1 MTSMFTDVPPLT
13 PGSVQAG
20 IDDAQ
25 ALAMLEAIPEMAW
38 TATPDGR
45 IDHYNERWID
55 YTGLQASRGEGS
67 GWDPVLHPDDIAAC
81 RQAWASAVASGSA
94 LRAEYR
100 FRKASDRS
108 YRWQLVRANPVR
120 DPAGEV
126 VKWMGMCTDI
136 DDQKAADVRFEEELA
151 KRTAE
156 LAARNQA
163 LEVEICDSR
172 RIAEAQQR
180 DAERLNDIITTQ
192 CQLASAELDLEA
204 FLDLVVHRTD
214 ALTGATG
221 SSVELVDE
229 NDTVYRACSGFA
241 RPHVGLRV
249 DMTSS
254 FSGLCVRQGQI
265 LLCDDTE
272 TDARVDQESSRLL
285 RARSVVV
292 APLFHQGRTIGLL
305 KAMAET
311 PRAFGPRDVQTVQLM
326 AGLVGSAIAHQSAF
340 EAKQATL
347 EDLRAALVA
356 LQENE
361 NRTRTM
367 IESTFDAFIAFDR
380 TGVISEWNPQ
390 ASAVFE
396 WSHDEAIGK
405 KVQELIVPQG
415 GRDGGTDPM
424 AVLLQGDDGSPASRR
439 VEMVGVRKS
448 GEEFPLEAAVN
459 HIDEGDQSEV
469 CAFLRDIT
477 DRKKEEA
484 ALRQMAEYDALTG
497 LPNRRLLG
505 DRLAQAIER
514 AKRSKSL
521 MAFIYLDLDRF
532 KKIND
537 TLGHGVGDALLQQ
550 AASRL
555 TSSVRAVDT
564 VARLGGD
571 EFALMLEDLSD
582 PEDWETVTEKIMQNI
597 RKPMLIDGNLIIVT
611 ASLGGAF
618 YQESMSEEELI
629 DCADKA
635 LYRAK
640 EAGRNTARCF
650 NLELV
655 EEKAS

>member
-1 MTSMFTDVPPLT
+1 
-13 PGSVQAG
+13 
-20 IDDAQ
+20 
-25 ALAMLEAIPEMAW
+25 MLEAIPEMAW
-38 TATPDGR
+38 TATPGGR
-45 IDHYNERWID
+45 IDHYNDRWLEF
-55 YTGLQASRGEGS
+55 TGLASTRTEGN
-67 GWDPVLHPDDIAAC
+67 GWEAVLHPDDAPGC
-81 RQAWASAVASGSA
+81 LQAWTAAFASGTP

-100 FRKASDRS
+100 FKKASDGA

-136 DDQKAADVRFEEELA
+136 HDQKSADFRFEEELA

-156 LAARNQA
+156 LAAQNQA
-163 LEVEICDSR
+163 LLVEIDDSR
-172 RIAEAQQR
+172 RMAETQQR
-180 DAERLNDIITTQ
+180 DADRLNEIITTQ

-204 FLDLVVHRTD
+204 FLNLVVYRMD

-221 SSVELVDE
+221 SAVELVED

-241 RPHVGLRV
+241 SSHVGLRV
-249 DMTSS
+249 EMTASL
-254 FSGLCVRQGQI
+254 SGLCVREGEI
-265 LLCDDTE
+265 LMCDDT
-272 TDARVDQESSRLL
+272 DADDRVDQESCRLL

-292 APLFHQGRTIGLL
+292 APLFYQGKAIGVL
-305 KAMAET
+305 KAMGDT
-311 PRAFGPRDVQTVQLM
+311 QRAFGGRDVQTLQLM

-367 IESTFDAFIAFDR
+367 IESTFDAFIAFDK

-396 WSHDEAIGK
+396 WSHEEAIGK
-405 KVQELIVPQG
+405 KVQDLIV
-415 GRDGGTDPM
+415 
-424 AVLLQGDDGSPASRR
+424 PASRR
-439 VEMVGVRKS
+439 TDNPDPMAMLMQGEDALPASKRVEIVGVRKS

-459 HIDEGDQSEV
+459 HIEEGDETEICV
-469 CAFLRDIT
+469 FLRDIT

-484 ALRQMAEYDALTG
+484 ALRQLAEYDALTG
-497 LPNRRLLG
+497 LPNRRLLS
-505 DRLAQAIER
+505 DRLTQAIER
-514 AKRSKSL
+514 AKRAKSL
-521 MAFIYLDLDRF
+521 LAFIYLDLDRF

-550 AASRL
+550 AAARL
-555 TSSVRAVDT
+555 TASVRAVDT

-582 PEDWETVTEKIMQNI
+582 PDDWETVTEKIMQNL

-618 YQESMSEEELI
+618 YQENMTEEALI

-640 EAGRNTARCF
+640 EAGRNTSCCF
-650 NLELV
+650 NLEAV
-655 EEKAS
+655 DTQKAS

>member
-1 MTSMFTDVPPLT
+1 MSSIFTDVSPLS
-13 PGSVQAG
+13 PGSVQPG

-45 IDHYNERWID
+45 IDHYNERWTE
-55 YTGLQASRGEGS
+55 YTGLAASRAEGS
-67 GWDPVLHPDDIAAC
+67 GWDRVLHPDDAAAW
-81 RQAWASAVASGSA
+81 RQAWAAAFASGIA

-100 FRKASDRS
+100 FKKAADGSF
-108 YRWQLVRANPVR
+108 RWQLVRANPVR
-120 DPAGEV
+120 DPSGEV

-136 DDQKAADVRFEEELA
+136 EDQKAADVRFEEELA

-163 LEVEICDSR
+163 LLVEISDSR
-172 RIAEAQQR
+172 RAAEAQRR
-180 DAERLNDIITTQ
+180 DAERLNDIIATQ

-241 RPHVGLRV
+241 AAHVGLRV
-249 DMTSS
+249 DMRTS
-254 FSGLCVRQGQI
+254 FSGLCVREGQI
-265 LLCDDTE
+265 LMCDDTDN
-272 TDARVDQESSRLL
+272 DARVDRESSRLL

-305 KAMAET
+305 TAMSET

-367 IESTFDAFIAFDR
+367 IESTFDAFIAFGID
-380 TGVISEWNPQ
+380 GVISEWNPQ
-390 ASAVFE
+390 ASAMFG
-396 WSHDEAIGK
+396 WSHDEAFGK
-405 KVQELIVPQG
+405 RIVELVVGEGEADAMALLMQG
-415 GRDGGTDPM
+415 GEG
-424 AVLLQGDDGSPASRR
+424 VPASRR
-439 VEMVGVRKS
+439 VEMIGVRKDGS
-448 GEEFPLEAAVN
+448 QFPVEAAVN
-459 HIDEGDQSEV
+459 HIEEGEQAEI

-477 DRKKEEA
+477 ERKREEA

-497 LPNRRLLG
+497 LPNRRLLH

-514 AKRSKSL
+514 AKRSKTL

-537 TLGHGVGDALLQQ
+537 TLGHGIGDALLQQ
-550 AASRL
+550 VSSRL
-555 TSSVRAVDT
+555 TASVRAVDT

-571 EFALMLEDLSD
+571 EFAMVLEDLSD
-582 PEDWETVTEKIMQNI
+582 PDDWDTVTEKVMQNI
-597 RKPMLIDGNLIIVT
+597 RKPMLLDGNLIIVT

-618 YQESMSEEELI
+618 YQEHMTEEELI

-635 LYRAK
+635 LYRSK
-640 EAGRNTARCF
+640 EAGRNTASCF
-650 NLELV
+650 NAQAL
-655 EEKAS
+655 APARS